1 MLVWDD
7 WTWLIHGSVFHHH
20 WSLPVGNIW
29 FFAGKVSLCL
39 SHNTEVLLGEEES
52 TPGAGQMP
60 VTAMYDSRAWIIC
73 PIYWWWCEIE
83 LQPNENRQL
92 QSIDWWVSTF
102 LYFVAHPFF
111 QTKFQWSCEK
121 ASCSGGDTH
130 SPLLEQFLGYLLWN
144 TVSSQELL
152 ESHHVDQVHGPVLVN
167 IG

>member
-92 QSIDWWVSTF
+92 QSVDWWVSTF
-102 LYFVAHPFF
+102 LYCFCCTSFFSNKISMKLWKGFLFWGRYTLPF
-111 QTKFQWSCEK
+111 TGAIPGVPSLKHCELPRAARK
-121 ASCSGGDTH
+121 PPCRPSSWPSSG
-130 SPLLEQFLGYLLWN
+130 
-144 TVSSQELL
+144 
-152 ESHHVDQVHGPVLVN
+152 
-167 IG
+167 